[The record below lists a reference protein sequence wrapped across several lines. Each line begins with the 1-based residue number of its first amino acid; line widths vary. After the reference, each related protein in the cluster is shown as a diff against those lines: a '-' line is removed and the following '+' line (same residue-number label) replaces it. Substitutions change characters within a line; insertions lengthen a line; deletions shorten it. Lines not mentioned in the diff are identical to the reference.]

1 MSLEYVRT
9 SVSAIPSAMPP
20 SRVSGNELNPPIS
33 ATARAETVT
42 TIVNTVRL
50 SPALG
55 ASRMP
60 AKPAVAP
67 PIAHVTV
74 ARRFGDHPSA
84 DTARSF
90 SALAEIASPIRREPR
105 EGPQR
110 ERQHDRDAEQDQAV
124 LLDDDAS
131 HRAVEPEPF
140 VQRVVVGGEELVD
153 LVEVVVPELLARE
166 TLEHDQHS
174 ERRDEAHERRGRAA

>member
-1 MSLEYVRT
+1 MSAEYVST

-20 SRVSGNELNPPIS
+20 SNVNGNELNPPIN

-60 AKPAVAP
+60 ANPAVAP
-67 PIAHVTV
+67 PIPHVTV
-74 ARRFGDHPSA
+74 ARKFGDHPSA

-90 SALAEIASPIRREPR
+90 SALAEIASRS
-105 EGPQR
+105 G
-110 ERQHDRDAEQDQAV
+110 
-124 LLDDDAS
+124 
-131 HRAVEPEPF
+131 
-140 VQRVVVGGEELVD
+140 
-153 LVEVVVPELLARE
+153 
-166 TLEHDQHS
+166 
-174 ERRDEAHERRGRAA
+174 